1 MVRFVKD
8 QPDAYVYSSF
18 GSRIF
23 VAGFF
28 IFLLYFVIG
37 IGTYLYAKEIMTWYT
52 NFLGEDIS
60 AVSGTPVIGDLVNAI
75 IFICA
80 LFLPLN
86 GGTMIISHF
95 ILKRTYKKLEQLD
108 VDSKRALMLIILSRI
123 PILGCGIVTFVP
135 IVLVVEAAMNG
146 GMPGS
151 VIGFYQTS
159 YMTLY
164 FSLFGIGSFLVLIS
178 PIVQLY
184 RRTENRSLIFAG
196 LLIFTS
202 CSTIVYMANTQWD
215 MSIFTLTSREFTSS
229 YGTVMFLCG
238 FCIFTSFWIVSRN
251 AKSILRYQKMH
262 FTMRLGE

>member
-23 VAGFF
+23 IGG
-28 IFLLYFVIG
+28 LLLSLVYFGIG
-37 IGTYLYAKEIMTWYT
+37 IGTYLYAQEIMTLYT
-52 NFLGEDIS
+52 KRFGGGSDL
-60 AVSGTPVIGDLVNAI
+60 SGIPVIGDLVNAI
-75 IFICA
+75 VFISA
-80 LFLPLN
+80 LFLPLT
-86 GGTMIISHF
+86 GGTVLISHF

-108 VDSKRALMLIILSRI
+108 VDSKRALLLIVISRI
-123 PILGCGIVTFVP
+123 PILGCSVVTFVP
-135 IVLVVEAAMNG
+135 IILVVEAAMNG

-159 YMTLY
+159 YMTLF
-164 FSLFGIGSFLVLIS
+164 FSLFGIGAFLILIS

-196 LLIFTS
+196 LLTFIS
-202 CSTIVYMANTQWD
+202 CSTIIYMANGQWD
-215 MSIFTLTSREFTSS
+215 ISIFDLTNSEFTSS
-229 YGTVMFLCG
+229 FGTVMFLCG

-251 AKSILRYQKMH
+251 AKSILRYQKLH

>member
-8 QPDAYVYSSF
+8 QPDAYIYSSF

-23 VAGFF
+23 VGG
-28 IFLLYFVIG
+28 ILMSLLYFGIG
-37 IGTYLYAKEIMTWYT
+37 IGTYLYAKEFMTLYT
-52 NFLGEDIS
+52 EHFGGGSDL
-60 AVSGTPVIGDLVNAI
+60 SGVPVIGDLVNAI
-75 IFICA
+75 VFICA

-86 GGTMIISHF
+86 GITMVISHF

-108 VDSKRALMLIILSRI
+108 VDSKRAQFLIVLSRI
-123 PILGCGIVTFVP
+123 PFLGCVVVTFVP
-135 IVLVVEAAMNG
+135 VVLVVEAAMNG

-159 YMTLY
+159 FMTFY
-164 FSLFGIGSFLVLIS
+164 FTLFGIATFLVLIS

-184 RRTENRSLIFAG
+184 RRTENRSLLFAA
-196 LLIFTS
+196 LLTFTS
-202 CSTIVYMANTQWD
+202 CGTIIYMANGQWD
-215 MSIFTLTSREFTSS
+215 MSIFDLTSREFTSS
-229 YGTVMFLCG
+229 FGTVMFLCG

-251 AKSILRYQKMH
+251 AKSILRYQKLH

>member
-215 MSIFTLTSREFTSS
+215 MSIFTLTNREFTSS

-251 AKSILRYQKMH
+251 AKSILRYQKLH

>member
-1 MVRFVKD
+1 M
-8 QPDAYVYSSF
+8 S
-18 GSRIF
+18 
-23 VAGFF
+23 
-28 IFLLYFVIG
+28 LLYCGIG
-37 IGTYLYAKEIMTWYT
+37 IGTYLYAEEIMTWYT
-52 NFLGEDIS
+52 NRFGGGSTFDTI
-60 AVSGTPVIGDLVNAI
+60 SGTPVIGDLVNAI

-80 LFLPLN
+80 LFLPLT

-123 PILGCGIVTFVP
+123 PILGCSIVTFVP

-146 GMPGS
+146 GLPGS

-159 YMTLY
+159 YMTLF
-164 FSLFGIGSFLVLIS
+164 FSLFGIGTFLVLIS

-184 RRTENRSLIFAG
+184 RRTENRSLLFAG
-196 LLIFTS
+196 LLTFTS
-202 CSTIVYMANTQWD
+202 CSTIIYMANSQWD
-215 MSIFTLTSREFTSS
+215 MSIFNLTSSEFTSS
-229 YGTVMFLCG
+229 FGTVMFLCG

-251 AKSILRYQKMH
+251 AKSILRYQKLH